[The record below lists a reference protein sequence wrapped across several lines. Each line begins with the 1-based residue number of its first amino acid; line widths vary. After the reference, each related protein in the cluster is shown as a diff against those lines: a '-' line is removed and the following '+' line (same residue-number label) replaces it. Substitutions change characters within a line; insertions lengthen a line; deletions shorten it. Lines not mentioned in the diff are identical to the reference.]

1 MTVFEELKAR
11 GIIAQCTN
19 EEEIVKQL
27 EAGNVKFYVGFDP
40 TADSLHIGHFVPII
54 LMAHLQKAGHTPIAL
69 FGGGTG
75 VIGDPYGKSAMR
87 KMLP

>member
-27 EAGNVKFYVGFDP
+27 EAGNVKFYVG
-40 TADSLHIGHFVPII
+40 L
-54 LMAHLQKAGHTPIAL
+54 TPQQTPFI
-69 FGGGTG
+69 
-75 VIGDPYGKSAMR
+75 
-87 KMLP
+87 